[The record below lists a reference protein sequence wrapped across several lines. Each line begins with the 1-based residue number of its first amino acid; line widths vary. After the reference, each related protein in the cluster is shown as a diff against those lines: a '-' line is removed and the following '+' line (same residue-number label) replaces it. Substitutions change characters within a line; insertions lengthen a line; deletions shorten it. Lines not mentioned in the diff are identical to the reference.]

1 MTKCQKNTST
11 FTFQQR
17 RKYIR
22 KQAPGQHQDM
32 YDIIFTFICLF
43 ARYILSLHNNA
54 LKFYTK

>member
-1 MTKCQKNTST
+1 MSKKTPALLL
-11 FTFQQR
+11 FQQR

-22 KQAPGQHQDM
+22 KQAPGQHQVM
-32 YDIIFTFICLF
+32 HDIIFTFICLF

>member
-11 FTFQQR
+11 FTFSAAAEIYPQTS
-17 RKYIR
+17 
-22 KQAPGQHQDM
+22 PGQHQDM

-54 LKFYTK
+54 LNFYTK

>member
-1 MTKCQKNTST
+1 MSKKIPALLL
-11 FTFQQR
+11 FQQR

-22 KQAPGQHQDM
+22 KQAPGQHQVM
-32 YDIIFTFICLF
+32 HDIIFTFICLF